1 MKVFKYSN
9 IGNREQNQ
17 DYLVSTKLGQDSSL
31 HLVADGMGG
40 YECGDIASKIVG
52 DSYVY
57 GLSRNMSIEDATR
70 EASNN
75 IQIERRNLGVAKI
88 GSTVAGVLI
97 CGMKATIFWAG
108 DSRVYLFRNKEQ
120 LFQTEDHSILNELSR
135 KRKLSLE
142 ERERYGHIITRSI
155 MGNPDDMVDTCEMT
169 LQEGDELLI
178 CSDGLYNDCPID
190 YLIDTLREDRFDI
203 DKQNDGF
210 TDNHSLIYISL

>member
-1 MKVFKYSN
+1 
-9 IGNREQNQ
+9 
-17 DYLVSTKLGQDSSL
+17 LGQDSSL

-88 GSTVAGVLI
+88 GSTVAGVMI

-135 KRKLSLE
+135 KRKLSFE

-155 MGNPDDMVDTCEMT
+155 MGNADDKVDTCEMT
-169 LQEGDELLI
+169 LQKGDELLI

>member
-1 MKVFKYSN
+1 MKIFKYSN

-97 CGMKATIFWAG
+97 CVMKATIFWAG

-135 KRKLSLE
+135 KRKLSFE

-155 MGNPDDMVDTCEMT
+155 MGNPDDKVDTCEMT

>member
-1 MKVFKYSN
+1 MKIFKYSN

-17 DYLVSTKLGQDSSL
+17 DYLISTKLGQDSSL

-40 YECGDIASKIVG
+40 YDCGDIASKIVG

-135 KRKLSLE
+135 KRKLSFE

-155 MGNPDDMVDTCEMT
+155 MGNPNDKVDTCEMT

-190 YLIDTLREDRFDI
+190 YLIETLREDRFDI

>member
-9 IGNREQNQ
+9 IGNRELNQ
-17 DYLVSTKLGQDSSL
+17 DYLVSIKLGQDSSL

-40 YECGDIASKIVG
+40 YDFGEIASKIVG
-52 DSYVY
+52 DSYIY
-57 GLSRNMSIEDATR
+57 ALSRNMSIEKATCEVSR
-70 EASNN
+70 N
-75 IQIERRNLGVAKI
+75 IRNEQNSLGVLKM

-97 CGMKATIFWAG
+97 RGMDATIFWAG

-120 LFQTEDHSILNELSR
+120 LFQTEDHSILNELKK
-135 KRKLSLE
+135 KRKLSFE

-155 MGNPDDMVDTCEMT
+155 MGNEDDRVDTYNIS
-169 LQEGDELLI
+169 LNKGDEFLI
-178 CSDGLYNDCPID
+178 CSDGLYNDCPVD
-190 YLIDTLREDRFDI
+190 YIVESIRDNRFDI

>member
-1 MKVFKYSN
+1 MKIFKYSN

-97 CGMKATIFWAG
+97 CGMKAIIFWAG

-135 KRKLSLE
+135 KRKLSFE

-155 MGNPDDMVDTCEMT
+155 MGNADDRVDTCEMT

-178 CSDGLYNDCPID
+178 CSDGLYNDCPLD

>member
-135 KRKLSLE
+135 KRKLSFE

-155 MGNPDDMVDTCEMT
+155 MGNPDDIVDTCEMT

>member
-1 MKVFKYSN
+1 MKIFKYSN
-9 IGNREQNQ
+9 LGNREQNQ

-57 GLSRNMSIEDATR
+57 GLSRNMSIEEATR

-88 GSTVAGVLI
+88 GSTVAGVMI

-135 KRKLSLE
+135 KRKLSFE

-155 MGNPDDMVDTCEMT
+155 MGNADDRVDTCEMT
-169 LQEGDELLI
+169 LLEGDELLI

>member
-1 MKVFKYSN
+1 MKIFKYSN

-88 GSTVAGVLI
+88 GSTVAGVMI

-135 KRKLSLE
+135 KRKLSFE

-155 MGNPDDMVDTCEMT
+155 MGNADDRVDTCEMT

-210 TDNHSLIYISL
+210 TDNHSLIYISP

>member
-1 MKVFKYSN
+1 MKIFKYSN

-17 DYLVSTKLGQDSSL
+17 DYLISTKLGQDSSL

-40 YECGDIASKIVG
+40 YDCGDIASKIVG

-135 KRKLSLE
+135 KRKLSFE

-155 MGNPDDMVDTCEMT
+155 MGNPDDKVDTCEMT

-190 YLIDTLREDRFDI
+190 YLIETLREDRFDI

>member
-1 MKVFKYSN
+1 MKIFKYSN
-9 IGNREQNQ
+9 IGSREQNQ

-40 YECGDIASKIVG
+40 YDCGDIASKIVG

-70 EASNN
+70 EASKN
-75 IQIERRNLGVAKI
+75 IQLERRNLGVSKI
-88 GSTVAGVLI
+88 GSTVAGVLL

-135 KRKLSLE
+135 KRKLSFE

-155 MGNPDDMVDTCEMT
+155 MGNADDKVDTCEMT
-169 LQEGDELLI
+169 LQQGDELLI

-203 DKQNDGF
+203 DKHNYGF
-210 TDNHSLIYISL
+210 TDNHSLIYI

>member
-1 MKVFKYSN
+1 MKIFKYSN

-57 GLSRNMSIEDATR
+57 GLSRNMSIEEATR

-88 GSTVAGVLI
+88 GSTVAGVMI

-135 KRKLSLE
+135 KRKLSFE

-155 MGNPDDMVDTCEMT
+155 MGNADDRVDTCEMT
-169 LQEGDELLI
+169 LLEGDELLI

>member
-1 MKVFKYSN
+1 MKIFKYSN

-17 DYLVSTKLGQDSSL
+17 DYLISTKLGQDSSL

-40 YECGDIASKIVG
+40 YDCGDIASKIVG

-88 GSTVAGVLI
+88 GSTVAGVMI

-135 KRKLSLE
+135 KRKLSFE

-155 MGNPDDMVDTCEMT
+155 MGNPNDKVDTCEMT

-190 YLIDTLREDRFDI
+190 YLIETLREDRFDI

>member
-1 MKVFKYSN
+1 MKIFKYSN
-9 IGNREQNQ
+9 IGNRERNQ
-17 DYLVSTKLGQDSSL
+17 DDLISTKLGQDRSL

-40 YECGDIASKIVG
+40 YDCGDIASKIVG

-135 KRKLSLE
+135 KRKLSFE

-155 MGNPDDMVDTCEMT
+155 MGNADDRVDTCEMT

>member
-135 KRKLSLE
+135 KRKLSFE

-155 MGNPDDMVDTCEMT
+155 MGIPDDMVDTCEMT

>member
-135 KRKLSLE
+135 KRKLSFE

-155 MGNPDDMVDTCEMT
+155 MGNPDDKVDICEMT
-169 LQEGDELLI
+169 LLEGDELLI

>member
-1 MKVFKYSN
+1 MKIFKYSN

-88 GSTVAGVLI
+88 GSTIAGVLI

-135 KRKLSLE
+135 KRKLSFE

>member
-88 GSTVAGVLI
+88 GSTIAGVLI

-135 KRKLSLE
+135 KRKLSFE

-155 MGNPDDMVDTCEMT
+155 MGNPADMVDTCEMT

>member
-1 MKVFKYSN
+1 MKIFKYSN

-17 DYLVSTKLGQDSSL
+17 DYLV
-31 HLVADGMGG
+31 ADGVGG
-40 YECGDIASKIVG
+40 YDCGDIASKIVG

-70 EASNN
+70 EASKN
-75 IQIERRNLGVAKI
+75 IQIERRSLGVSKI
-88 GSTVAGVLI
+88 GSTVAGILL

-135 KRKLSLE
+135 KRKLSFE
-142 ERERYGHIITRSI
+142 DRERYRHIITRSI
-155 MGNPDDMVDTCEMT
+155 MGNADDKVDTCEIA
-169 LQEGDELLI
+169 LQKGDELLV
-178 CSDGLYNDCPID
+178 CSDGLYNDCPVD
-190 YLIDTLREDRFDI
+190 FLIESIREERFDL

>member
-1 MKVFKYSN
+1 MKIFKYSN

-135 KRKLSLE
+135 KRKLSFE

-155 MGNPDDMVDTCEMT
+155 MGNPDDKVDTCEMT

-190 YLIDTLREDRFDI
+190 YLIENLREDRFDI

>member
-1 MKVFKYSN
+1 MKIFKYSN

-17 DYLVSTKLGQDSSL
+17 DYLISTKLGQDSSL

-40 YECGDIASKIVG
+40 YDCGDIASKIVG

-135 KRKLSLE
+135 KRKLSFE

-155 MGNPDDMVDTCEMT
+155 MGNPDDKVDTCEMT

-190 YLIDTLREDRFDI
+190 YLIENLREDRFDI

>member
-1 MKVFKYSN
+1 MKIFKYSN

-135 KRKLSLE
+135 KRKLSFE

-155 MGNPDDMVDTCEMT
+155 MGNADDRVDTCEMT

>member
-1 MKVFKYSN
+1 MKIFKYSN

-40 YECGDIASKIVG
+40 YDCGDIASKIVG
-52 DSYVY
+52 DSYVC

-75 IQIERRNLGVAKI
+75 IQIERRNLGGAKI

-135 KRKLSLE
+135 KRKLSFE

-155 MGNPDDMVDTCEMT
+155 MGNADDKVDTCEMT
-169 LQEGDELLI
+169 LQKGDELLI

>member
-57 GLSRNMSIEDATR
+57 GLSRNMAIEDATR

-135 KRKLSLE
+135 KRKLSFE

-155 MGNPDDMVDTCEMT
+155 MGNPDDRVDTCEMT

>member
-1 MKVFKYSN
+1 MKIFKYSN

-40 YECGDIASKIVG
+40 YDCGDIASKIVG

-135 KRKLSLE
+135 KRKLSFE

-155 MGNPDDMVDTCEMT
+155 MGNPDDKVDTCEMT

>member
-1 MKVFKYSN
+1 MKIFKYSN
-9 IGNREQNQ
+9 IGSREQNQ
-17 DYLVSTKLGQDSSL
+17 DYLVSTNLGQDSSL

-40 YECGDIASKIVG
+40 YDCGDIASKIVG

-70 EASNN
+70 EASKN
-75 IQIERRNLGVAKI
+75 IQLERRNLGVSKI
-88 GSTVAGVLI
+88 GSTVAGVLL

-135 KRKLSLE
+135 KRKLSFE

-155 MGNPDDMVDTCEMT
+155 MGNADDKVDTCEMT
-169 LQEGDELLI
+169 LQQGDELLI

>member
-1 MKVFKYSN
+1 MKIFKYSN

-17 DYLVSTKLGQDSSL
+17 DYLISTKLGQDSSL

-40 YECGDIASKIVG
+40 YDCGDIASKIVG

-135 KRKLSLE
+135 KRKLSFE

-155 MGNPDDMVDTCEMT
+155 MGNPNDKVDTCEMT

>member
-1 MKVFKYSN
+1 MKIFKYSN

-40 YECGDIASKIVG
+40 YDCGDIASKIVG

-97 CGMKATIFWAG
+97 CRMKATIFWAG
-108 DSRVYLFRNKEQ
+108 DSRVYLFRKKEQ

-135 KRKLSLE
+135 KRKLSFE
-142 ERERYGHIITRSI
+142 ERERYGHIITRSL
-155 MGNPDDMVDTCEMT
+155 MGNADDKVDTYEMT
-169 LQEGDELLI
+169 IQKGDELLI

-190 YLIDTLREDRFDI
+190 YLIDSIREDRFDI
-203 DKQNDGF
+203 DKQNDDF
-210 TDNHSLIYISL
+210 ADNHSLIYISL

>member
-9 IGNREQNQ
+9 IGKREQNQ

-135 KRKLSLE
+135 KRKLSFE

>member
-1 MKVFKYSN
+1 
-9 IGNREQNQ
+9 
-17 DYLVSTKLGQDSSL
+17 
-31 HLVADGMGG
+31 
-40 YECGDIASKIVG
+40 
-52 DSYVY
+52 
-57 GLSRNMSIEDATR
+57 MSIEDATR

-135 KRKLSLE
+135 KRKLSFE

-190 YLIDTLREDRFDI
+190 YLIENLREDRFDI

>member
-1 MKVFKYSN
+1 MKIFKYSN

-88 GSTVAGVLI
+88 GSTVAGVMI

-135 KRKLSLE
+135 KRKLSFE

-155 MGNPDDMVDTCEMT
+155 MGNADDRVDTCEMT

>member
-1 MKVFKYSN
+1 MKIFKYSN

-40 YECGDIASKIVG
+40 YDCGDIASKIVG

-120 LFQTEDHSILNELSR
+120 VFQTEDHSILNELSR
-135 KRKLSLE
+135 KRKLSFE

-155 MGNPDDMVDTCEMT
+155 MGNVDDKVDTCEMT
-169 LQEGDELLI
+169 LQKGDELLI

-210 TDNHSLIYISL
+210 SDNHSLIYISL

>member
-9 IGNREQNQ
+9 IGNREQKQ

-135 KRKLSLE
+135 KRKLSFE

>member
-135 KRKLSLE
+135 KKKLSFE

>member
-1 MKVFKYSN
+1 MKIFKYSN

-88 GSTVAGVLI
+88 GSTVAGVMI

-135 KRKLSLE
+135 KRKLSFE

-155 MGNPDDMVDTCEMT
+155 MGNADDRVDTCEMT

-190 YLIDTLREDRFDI
+190 YLIETLREDRFDI

>member
-135 KRKLSLE
+135 KRKLSFE

-155 MGNPDDMVDTCEMT
+155 MGNPDDKVDTCEMT

>member
-1 MKVFKYSN
+1 MKIFKYSN

-57 GLSRNMSIEDATR
+57 GLRRNMSIEDATR

-88 GSTVAGVLI
+88 GSTIAGVLI

-135 KRKLSLE
+135 KRKLSFE

-155 MGNPDDMVDTCEMT
+155 MGNADDRVDTCEMT